1 MVNYEALN
9 VLSNKKVLCADD
21 EPLIL
26 KELTEILEL
35 FFKEVVSVS
44 DGEQALEE
52 ALDGSYDVLVFDV
65 TMPKIDG
72 LEVISK
78 IRETNKDIQVI
89 VLSAHTEQEYLWRA
103 IDLKITKYLA
113 KPYNKESFLK
123 ALELVALELSDYNF
137 STNITNEITY
147 DYRTQKIENKGKI
160 ISLTK
165 SESRLLEYFLNKKN
179 VIISY
184 DELLNYMWDYN
195 QPSKEALKALVKELR
210 KKIFS
215 DLIKNV
221 YGLGYKIEF

>member
-1 MVNYEALN
+1 MVNYEILN

-52 ALDGSYDVLVFDV
+52 ALEGSYDVLVFDV
-65 TMPKIDG
+65 TMPKMDG

-78 IRETNKDIQVI
+78 IRETNKNIQVI

-113 KPYNKESFLK
+113 KPYDKESFLK
-123 ALELVALELSDYNF
+123 ALELVSLELAEYNLT
-137 STNITNEITY
+137 TNITDEISY
-147 DYRTQKIENKGKI
+147 DFRTQKIEKSGKTV
-160 ISLTK
+160 SLTK
-165 SESRLLEYFLNKKN
+165 SESRLLEYFLNNKN
-179 VIISY
+179 KIISY
-184 DELLNYMWDYN
+184 DELLDYMWDYN
-195 QPSKEALKALVKELR
+195 QPSKEALKALIKEIR
-210 KKIFS
+210 KKTTS
-215 DLIKNV
+215 DFIKNV